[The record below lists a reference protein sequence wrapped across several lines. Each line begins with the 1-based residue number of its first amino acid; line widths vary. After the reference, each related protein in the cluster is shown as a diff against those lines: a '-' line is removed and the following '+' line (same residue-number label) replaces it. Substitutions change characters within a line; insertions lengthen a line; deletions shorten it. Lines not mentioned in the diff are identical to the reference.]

1 MCVCACACECMCV
14 CVSMHTY
21 AHVCIHVYIDVFC
34 STRGLL
40 KLESTSSF
48 CCSVQWEIRN
58 VPPPPTPH
66 VLSHLQ
72 AERRQRSVGL
82 GSKSLD
88 YELTGVHTY
97 MSAVKRM
104 TAARWK
110 MLEDQ

>member
-1 MCVCACACECMCV
+1 MPC
-14 CVSMHTY
+14 
-21 AHVCIHVYIDVFC
+21 
-34 STRGLL
+34 L
-40 KLESTSSF
+40 
-48 CCSVQWEIRN
+48 
-58 VPPPPTPH
+58 
-66 VLSHLQ
+66 LQ
-72 AERRQRSVGL
+72 AERRQKSVGL

>member
-1 MCVCACACECMCV
+1 MRLCVLFTFTDIFF
-14 CVSMHTY
+14 VS
-21 AHVCIHVYIDVFC
+21 
-34 STRGLL
+34 
-40 KLESTSSF
+40 
-48 CCSVQWEIRN
+48 
-58 VPPPPTPH
+58 
-66 VLSHLQ
+66 LSCFVLQ

-110 MLEDQ
+110 MFEDQ